1 MSRPKLKTE
10 ATTVKMTP
18 ELKQLWSQAAEAE
31 RRTLS
36 NMFEV
41 MVRKY
46 CEDTGIA
53 RAASRSPT
61 AKSAKN

>member
-18 ELKQLWSQAAEAE
+18 EVKQLWELAATHE
-31 RRTLS
+31 RRTLA

-46 CEDTGIA
+46 CDDMGVFL
-53 RAASRSPT
+53 PT
-61 AKSAKN
+61 RLDIHEQNS

>member
-18 ELKQLWSQAAEAE
+18 EVKRLWELASAQE
-31 RRTLS
+31 RRTLA

-46 CEDTGIA
+46 CDDMGIIPP
-53 RAASRSPT
+53 SRLDIHEQRS
-61 AKSAKN
+61 

>member
-18 ELKQLWSQAAEAE
+18 EVKQLWELAATHE
-31 RRTLS
+31 RRTLA

-46 CEDTGIA
+46 CDDIGIFPQSRPDTHEQ
-53 RAASRSPT
+53 
-61 AKSAKN
+61 AKA